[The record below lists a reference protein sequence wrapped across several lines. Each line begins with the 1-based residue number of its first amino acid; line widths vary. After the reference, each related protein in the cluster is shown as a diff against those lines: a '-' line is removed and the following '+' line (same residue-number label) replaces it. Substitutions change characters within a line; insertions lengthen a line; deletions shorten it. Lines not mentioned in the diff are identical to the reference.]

1 MSTRHERERL
11 KADGLAAARAF
22 DSSTHELPACALAA
36 HRELFAGW
44 VSVPPGRMR
53 LCVFGGHRHRAHS
66 EAEGECLDYALSLM
80 EPGSSW
86 DILNEPPLMAAQVKF
101 YWDVLVR
108 GRFLPPAQPVKP
120 IEPGRTPHLN

>member
-1 MSTRHERERL
+1 MSE
-11 KADGLAAARAF
+11 
-22 DSSTHELPACALAA
+22 HELPACALAA
-36 HRELFAGW
+36 HRELFAAW
-44 VSVPPGRMR
+44 VSVSPGRMR

-66 EAEGECLDYALSLM
+66 EAEGECLDYALCTMTDGAASEM
-80 EPGSSW
+80 AK
-86 DILNEPPLMAAQVKF
+86 EPPLMAAQVKV